1 MNNNDLM
8 LKLICQ
14 DITFAMQVIA
24 KIFSGLF
31 LSPDAIA
38 IYVVFALG
46 FAAYWLKAKLNA

>member
-14 DITFAMQVIA
+14 DIAFVCQVMA
-24 KIFSGLF
+24 KTLGGLF

-38 IYVVFALG
+38 IYVVFGLG
-46 FAAYWLKAKLNA
+46 FAIYWIKNKLNA